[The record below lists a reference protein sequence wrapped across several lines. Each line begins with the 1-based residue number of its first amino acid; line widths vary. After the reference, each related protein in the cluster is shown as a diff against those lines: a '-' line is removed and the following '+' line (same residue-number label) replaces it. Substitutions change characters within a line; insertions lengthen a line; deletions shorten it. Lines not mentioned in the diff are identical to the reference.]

1 MKKYKWYGFKI
12 VHEGGEESLHIGN
25 LPGRKR
31 VCLYRTQGGV
41 LESLAYFDTEA
52 KAYDA
57 LRMISILA
65 GARHP

>member
-1 MKKYKWYGFKI
+1 MKKYRWYGFTI
-12 VHEGGEESLHIGN
+12 QHEGGEESLHIGN

-31 VCLYRTQGGV
+31 VCLYRVQGGV
-41 LESLAYFDTEA
+41 LESLAYFDSEA

-65 GARHP
+65 HVRHP